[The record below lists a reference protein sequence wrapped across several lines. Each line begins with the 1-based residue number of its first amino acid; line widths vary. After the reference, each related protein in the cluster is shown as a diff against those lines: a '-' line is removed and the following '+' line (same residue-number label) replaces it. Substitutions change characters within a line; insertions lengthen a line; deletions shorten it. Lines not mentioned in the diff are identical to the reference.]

1 MRLFHKPGQLGNRQD
16 LRPKSMCIM
25 TSVAA
30 SLQYVAVKI
39 LLCHL
44 QVCTKPVTRPQMPLR
59 LSALPRTVVSS
70 QERLLT
76 NRKLT
81 QYTATDDTP
90 LSPSHVDLETFAMSN
105 VPPKRT
111 GLPMVVYI
119 GPKNAKHG
127 CRLKVSQFYGT
138 KMRVGQWFFMT
149 VEHEPHIIGDTGG
162 IKLKDI
168 KLVQDF
174 IIINIRVILDF
185 WEQSSLSDVLTHHE
199 RSVTACTW
207 LYITTIQLQRTTM
220 RKLMQGIIAL

>member
-1 MRLFHKPGQLGNRQD
+1 MPSAGVHKACH
-16 LRPKSMCIM
+16 KA
-25 TSVAA
+25 TKA
-30 SLQYVAVKI
+30 SQIISFATYCRKQSGKAIDK
-39 LLCHL
+39 
-44 QVCTKPVTRPQMPLR
+44 
-59 LSALPRTVVSS
+59 
-70 QERLLT
+70 ERLLT

-90 LSPSHVDLETFAMSN
+90 LSQSHVDLETFAMSN
-105 VPPKRT
+105 VTPKRT

-149 VEHEPHIIGDTGG
+149 VEHEPHIIGDTGE

-185 WEQSSLSDVLTHHE
+185 WEQSSLKDVLTHHE
-199 RSVTACTW
+199 RFVTACTW

>member
-1 MRLFHKPGQLGNRQD
+1 
-16 LRPKSMCIM
+16 
-25 TSVAA
+25 
-30 SLQYVAVKI
+30 
-39 LLCHL
+39 
-44 QVCTKPVTRPQMPLR
+44 MPLR

-149 VEHEPHIIGDTGG
+149 VEHEPHIIGDTGE